1 MAFFVL
7 DAVMPKGWEGKTT
20 HTKPELYEGGNGAL
34 QVGTFIGAESDYA
47 LTIRIRVDRRS
58 YREQTSVPKAG
69 VSLG

>member
-1 MAFFVL
+1 ME
-7 DAVMPKGWEGKTT
+7 AVMPKRWFGTTT
-20 HTKPELYEGGNGAL
+20 HVKPELYEGGNGAQ

-47 LTIRIRVDRRS
+47 YTIRTRVDHRS